1 MSRNS
6 RQASSAPP
14 VAAGAPPFAP
24 VGRARRSEVALLAFE
39 GAGASLA
46 APAARRV
53 PPFEPPIVAD
63 LSATGPVCA
72 MAPDTHWT
80 RTGESTRYALSLH
93 LLMTTTLRCSSTRS
107 ASARASLRTHTV
119 AITCWRVA
127 VYMIQHGKFGVRDF
141 KHATKQSMAW
151 VCDVVRQVNA
161 LHISPS
167 ARNRDTLLA
176 LRRLL
181 AVFGAFRGSC
191 LAVQMCGWSASF
203 SWRR

>member
-1 MSRNS
+1 MFVNTLSECTCKSKNS
-6 RQASSAPP
+6 
-14 VAAGAPPFAP
+14 
-24 VGRARRSEVALLAFE
+24 
-39 GAGASLA
+39 
-46 APAARRV
+46 
-53 PPFEPPIVAD
+53 
-63 LSATGPVCA
+63 
-72 MAPDTHWT
+72 H
-80 RTGESTRYALSLH
+80 
-93 LLMTTTLRCSSTRS
+93 RC
-107 ASARASLRTHTV
+107 HH
-119 AITCWRVA
+119 CWRVA

-167 ARNRDTLLA
+167 ARNRDALLA

-191 LAVQMCGWSASF
+191 CLAVQMCGWSALF